1 MEISQTRQKR
11 IWIAEEILRN
21 EGNQINTQSYFKKLI
36 MEKLNCRE
44 YMARKII
51 EDAINYGWVIPVTEV
66 VRWGNSGGK
75 GRSIYY
81 ILPIN
86 KKNGEKIKCTNT

>member
-1 MEISQTRQKR
+1 MEISQTRQKK

-21 EGNQINTQSYFKKLI
+21 EGNQINTQFYFKKLI

-51 EDAINYGWVIPVTEV
+51 EDAVDHGRVIPVTEV
-66 VRWGNSGGK
+66 RRWKYGGGK
-75 GRSIYY
+75 GCPIYY

-86 KKNGEKIKCTNT
+86 KKMEKIKCMNI